1 MKVKGRWHIYEM
13 EMWDKDYFNEEV
25 QAYIQVDKN
34 GNGEFQFGFVYGEI
48 DGKITKQTDGDRF
61 EFSWAGNDENDPAN
75 GCGWIKFK
83 DSDTIEGEFRFHTG
97 DDSTFLA
104 RKAKK

>member
-1 MKVKGRWHIYEM
+1 M

-34 GNGEFQFGFVYGEI
+34 GTGEFQFGFVYGEI

-61 EFSWAGNDENDPAN
+61 EFSWAGN
-75 GCGWIKFK
+75 
-83 DSDTIEGEFRFHTG
+83 
-97 DDSTFLA
+97 
-104 RKAKK
+104 